1 MKALDKLKVLLSIV
15 KGKFSE
21 VESDGLRI
29 YFDGEELVV
38 DTVVYDEEGNPIPD
52 GEYSDGEKVYV
63 IKDSKVVEIKEKEVE
78 KEVEEEEVVKVENAC
93 GDEEKK
99 KVEAAET
106 ETETTET
113 EKETTEKET
122 TETEETPTE
131 PTVDERVSTL
141 ETRID
146 EMQKGI
152 EDLFAVI
159 MEMKEKQTEVENKN
173 EEIIREFSA
182 ISKSPTVES
191 ITKDNSSKIYNETKS
206 ISDKLNFLK
215 NNK

>member
-106 ETETTET
+106 ETETETTE
-113 EKETTEKET
+113 TEKET

>member
-21 VESDGLRI
+21 VESDRLRI

-122 TETEETPTE
+122 TTDG

-206 ISDKLNFLK
+206 ISEKLNFLK

>member
-1 MKALDKLKVLLSIV
+1 MKALDKIKVLLSIV
-15 KGKFSE
+15 KGKFSQ
-21 VESDGLRI
+21 VESNGLRI
-29 YFDGEELVV
+29 YYDGDELAV

-113 EKETTEKET
+113 ET
-122 TETEETPTE
+122 TETETPTDE

-182 ISKSPTVES
+182 ISKSPTAES

>member
-113 EKETTEKET
+113 ETTEKET
-122 TETEETPTE
+122 TETEETPTDG
-131 PTVDERVSTL
+131 PTVDERVEVL

>member
-21 VESDGLRI
+21 VESDRIRI

-106 ETETTET
+106 ETETTE
-113 EKETTEKET
+113 TEKET

>member
-21 VESDGLRI
+21 VESDRLRI

-106 ETETTET
+106 ETETTE
-113 EKETTEKET
+113 KETTT
-122 TETEETPTE
+122 DG

-215 NNK
+215 KNK